1 MPITVKHDT
10 GGGDISGLLMLA
22 AAAGGAQANVPG
34 VTQQIGIQGGGGG
47 GGGGGGRIGRSSI
60 GASRDRFAAQ
70 AAELQAT
77 RDNQMRQIDADA
89 DMQKQS
95 ADDAMKKVAIQQGM
109 DKEMKDQEYDREVKR
124 MQEQAKADAQKFKW
138 GFSPDVKRRMAKDN
152 MERQAIQDAVEER
165 RISPEQ
171 GEAEIGKINARL
183 DGYQA
188 TAQPADPDAPPSLE
202 EQIKVVDG
210 ETWVPSSSG
219 PRYIPFKTTKA
230 GYEAEQEKASEKLQY
245 DAQQAKFD
253 ARSKMLTDAVSAKF
267 KDFSGGG
274 EVPATSKQVSD
285 MMAEYDKQIA
295 EYEIRDAVQRQ
306 AASGGDMGGVDAR
319 NEAARVNAKQQWD
332 EQHAA
337 PGMGGA
343 PAPQTKPWNAELEE
357 KGIDVGG
364 LKIPVKVTAEQAQL
378 PPEQGAQLAMF
389 DSLYKKY
396 PKYDDVPAELR
407 PAYVRLLEFAEQY
420 YGGK

>member
-1 MPITVKHDT
+1 MAIRVQH
-10 GGGDISGLLMLA
+10 GGGAAGSAAGQIMAQAGLANLQRQMQADMQTQRIEAQSEQAGFSRQQQSGLAM
-22 AAAGGAQANVPG
+22 
-34 VTQQIGIQGGGGG
+34 QQIA
-47 GGGGGGRIGRSSI
+47 
-60 GASRDRFAAQ
+60 ASRDA
-70 AAELQAT
+70 
-77 RDNQMRQIDADA
+77 QMRDIDAKA
-89 DMQKQS
+89 DIQRQS
-95 ADDAMKKVAIQQGM
+95 ADDALKRVTLQAGLGQ
-109 DKEMKDQEYDREVKR
+109 EMQDQEFDLEVKK
-124 MQEQAKADAQKFKW
+124 MQEQAKVKASEVEWKFSQGTKN
-138 GFSPDVKRRMAKDN
+138 RIARN
-152 MERQAIQDAVEER
+152 NEERQAISDAFDDG
-165 RISPEQ
+165 IID
-171 GEAEIGKINARL
+171 EAQRDNLMVANTEKMAGFEPSAH
-183 DGYQA
+183 
-188 TAQPADPDAPPSLE
+188 PADENAPPSLE

-295 EYEIRDAVQRQ
+295 EYEL
-306 AASGGDMGGVDAR
+306 AASGDSGGGVSYADSR
-319 NEAARVNAKQQWD
+319 NEAARVSAKQQWD

-337 PGMGGA
+337 PGMGGT
-343 PAPQTKPWNAELEE
+343 PAPQAKPWNVMLEE
-357 KGIDVGG
+357 NGIDAGG

-389 DSLYKKY
+389 DSLYNKY
-396 PKYDDVPAELR
+396 PKYEDVPAELR
-407 PAYVRLLEFAEQY
+407 PAYIKLLEFAEQY

>member
-1 MPITVKHDT
+1 MAIRVQH
-10 GGGDISGLLMLA
+10 GGGAAGSAAGQIMAQAGLANLQRQMQADMQTQRIEAQSEQAGFSRQQQSGLAM
-22 AAAGGAQANVPG
+22 
-34 VTQQIGIQGGGGG
+34 QQIA
-47 GGGGGGRIGRSSI
+47 
-60 GASRDRFAAQ
+60 ASRDA
-70 AAELQAT
+70 
-77 RDNQMRQIDADA
+77 QMRDIDAKA
-89 DMQKQS
+89 DIQRQS
-95 ADDAMKKVAIQQGM
+95 ADDALKRVTLQAGLGQ
-109 DKEMKDQEYDREVKR
+109 EMQDQEFDLEVKK
-124 MQEQAKADAQKFKW
+124 MQEQAKVKASEVEWKFSQGTKN
-138 GFSPDVKRRMAKDN
+138 RIARN
-152 MERQAIQDAVEER
+152 NEERQAISDAFDDG
-165 RISPEQ
+165 IID
-171 GEAEIGKINARL
+171 EAQRDNLMVANTEKMAGFEPSAH
-183 DGYQA
+183 
-188 TAQPADPDAPPSLE
+188 PADENAPPSLE
-202 EQIKVVDG
+202 KQIKVIDG

-407 PAYVRLLEFAEQY
+407 PAYMKLLEFAEQY

>member
-1 MPITVKHDT
+1 MAQAGLANLQRQMQADMQTQRIEAQSEQA
-10 GGGDISGLLMLA
+10 GFSRQQQSGLAM
-22 AAAGGAQANVPG
+22 
-34 VTQQIGIQGGGGG
+34 QQIA
-47 GGGGGGRIGRSSI
+47 
-60 GASRDRFAAQ
+60 ASRDA
-70 AAELQAT
+70 
-77 RDNQMRQIDADA
+77 QMRDIDAKA
-89 DMQKQS
+89 DIQRQS
-95 ADDAMKKVAIQQGM
+95 ADDALKRVTLQAGLGQ
-109 DKEMKDQEYDREVKR
+109 EMQDQEFDLEVKK
-124 MQEQAKADAQKFKW
+124 MQEQAKVKASEVEWKFSQGTKN
-138 GFSPDVKRRMAKDN
+138 RIARN
-152 MERQAIQDAVEER
+152 NEERQAISDAFDDG
-165 RISPEQ
+165 IID
-171 GEAEIGKINARL
+171 EAQRDNLMVANTEKMAGFEPSAH
-183 DGYQA
+183 
-188 TAQPADPDAPPSLE
+188 PADENAPPSLE

-389 DSLYKKY
+389 DSLYNKY
-396 PKYDDVPAELR
+396 PKYEDVPAELR
-407 PAYVRLLEFAEQY
+407 PAYIKLLEFAEQY